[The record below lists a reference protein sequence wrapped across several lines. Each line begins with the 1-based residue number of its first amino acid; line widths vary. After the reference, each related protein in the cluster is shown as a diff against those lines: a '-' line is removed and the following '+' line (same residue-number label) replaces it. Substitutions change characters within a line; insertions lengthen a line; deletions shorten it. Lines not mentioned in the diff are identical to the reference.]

1 MDIHSTLV
9 FTRAPENHTPRRC
22 SQKRAKGRQRGD
34 ELIFFLTHPFSK
46 LPQTVFPVH
55 TQVTAD
61 SHRKAWRPLLLH
73 SMRVRVTV

>member
-9 FTRAPENHTPRRC
+9 LTRAPENHTPRRC
-22 SQKRAKGRQRGD
+22 SQKRAKGCQRGD